1 MRYINGVPK
10 ESIHLELLRALAGDP
25 ERAAPA
31 LDLAEALG
39 TSPQFVVAKL
49 RPLVSAGLV
58 QKHSSRGGRTYAIS
72 EEGSAYLRRTA
83 SKGLSQVNHGRAV
96 G

>member
-1 MRYINGVPK
+1 MRYVNGVSK
-10 ESIHLELLRALAGDP
+10 ESIHLELLQALGGDP
-25 ERAAPA
+25 ERPAAAPE
-31 LDLAEALG
+31 LAEALQ

-58 QKHSSRGGRTYAIS
+58 RKHSSRAGRAYTIS
-72 EEGSAYLRRTA
+72 EEGRTYLSLNARKRLREMDD
-83 SKGLSQVNHGRAV
+83 GGAV